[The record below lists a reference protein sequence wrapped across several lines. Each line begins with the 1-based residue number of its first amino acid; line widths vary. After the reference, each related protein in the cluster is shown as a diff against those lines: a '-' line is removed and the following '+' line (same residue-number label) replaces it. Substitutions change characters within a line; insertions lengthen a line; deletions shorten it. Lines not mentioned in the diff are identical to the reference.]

1 MVMKSLKT
9 ISILML
15 LLVVTSAFT
24 FRKDD
29 YKPVYVMG
37 VSLCFGDSVVYFTD
51 IQQIDSVRLTKEG
64 FLPSREGYSEQ
75 LKAYLE
81 AKDGNINH
89 TCITYFSEKKAA
101 LQKTVTKLMKRY
113 RNGSTVIQQIAPS
126 DFKFVRPEE

>member
-1 MVMKSLKT
+1 MKSLKT

-24 FRKDD
+24 LRKDD

-37 VSLCFGDSVVYFTD
+37 VSLCFGGWVVYFTD
-51 IQQIDSVRLTKEG
+51 IQQIDSGRLTKEG
-64 FLPSREGYSEQ
+64 FLPSSEGFSEQ

>member
-24 FRKDD
+24 LRKDD

-75 LKAYLE
+75 LKGYLE

>member
-1 MVMKSLKT
+1 MKSLKT

-24 FRKDD
+24 LRKDD

-101 LQKTVTKLMKRY
+101 LHKTVTKLMKRY

>member
-1 MVMKSLKT
+1 MKSLKT

-24 FRKDD
+24 LRKDD

-113 RNGSTVIQQIAPS
+113 RNGSTVIQQIASS

>member
-24 FRKDD
+24 LRKDD

-37 VSLCFGDSVVYFTD
+37 VSLCFGDSVVYFTA

>member
-24 FRKDD
+24 LRKDD

-113 RNGSTVIQQIAPS
+113 RNGSTVIQQIASS

>member
-24 FRKDD
+24 LRKDD

-81 AKDGNINH
+81 AKDDNINH

-101 LQKTVTKLMKRY
+101 LQKRKNDAR
-113 RNGSTVIQQIAPS
+113 RAS
-126 DFKFVRPEE
+126 DA